1 LSINKE
7 IMENWQK
14 YISINPEIRSGKPC
28 ISDTRITVSD
38 VLSYLASGM
47 TFEEIIEDF
56 PSLNKEKIIA
66 SLSFAAYRDNIT
78 KIAIAS

>member
-1 LSINKE
+1 
-7 IMENWQK
+7 MENWQK

-28 ISDTRITVSD
+28 ISGTRITVSD

-47 TFEEIIEDF
+47 SMEEIIEDF

-66 SLSFAAYRDNIT
+66 TLSFAAYRDNMT
-78 KIAIAS
+78 KIAFAS

>member
-1 LSINKE
+1 
-7 IMENWQK
+7 MENWQK

-28 ISDTRITVSD
+28 VSGTRITVSD

-47 TFEEIIEDF
+47 SMEEIIEDF

-66 SLSFAAYRDNIT
+66 TLSFAAYRDNIT
-78 KIAIAS
+78 KIAFTS

>member
-1 LSINKE
+1 
-7 IMENWQK
+7 MENWQK

-28 ISDTRITVSD
+28 ISGTRITVSD

-47 TFEEIIEDF
+47 SMEEIIVDF

-66 SLSFAAYRDNIT
+66 TLSFAAYRDNMT
-78 KIAIAS
+78 KIAFAS

>member
-1 LSINKE
+1 
-7 IMENWQK
+7 MEDWQK

-28 ISDTRITVSD
+28 IIDTRITVSD

-47 TFEEIIEDF
+47 TAEEIMEDF

>member
-1 LSINKE
+1 
-7 IMENWQK
+7 MENWQK

-28 ISDTRITVSD
+28 VSGTRITVSD

-47 TFEEIIEDF
+47 SMEEIIEDF

-66 SLSFAAYRDNIT
+66 TLSFAAYRDNIT
-78 KIAIAS
+78 KIAFAS

>member
-1 LSINKE
+1 
-7 IMENWQK
+7 MENWQK

-28 ISDTRITVSD
+28 ISGTRITVSD

-47 TFEEIIEDF
+47 SMEEIIVDF

-66 SLSFAAYRDNIT
+66 TLSFAAYRDNMT
-78 KIAIAS
+78 KISFAS